1 MNPDVR
7 YWHLAAI
14 RLARSECPLL
24 GVERTSLPHR
34 KMSAFDPKRTFAFC
48 PAGASGRVALGFVG
62 ESAWLFEGR
71 RFT

>member
-48 PAGASGRVALGFVG
+48 PTPDGLH
-62 ESAWLFEGR
+62 
-71 RFT
+71 

>member
-24 GVERTSLPHR
+24 GGR
-34 KMSAFDPKRTFAFC
+34 ADIA
-48 PAGASGRVALGFVG
+48 AASQNV
-62 ESAWLFEGR
+62 
-71 RFT
+71 RF

>member
-34 KMSAFDPKRTFAFC
+34 KMSAFD
-48 PAGASGRVALGFVG
+48 G
-62 ESAWLFEGR
+62 EFNWSLQHR
-71 RFT
+71 P